1 MSKFIII
8 LFIFFY
14 FVSHSQNTFNPQNA
28 REGEKIE
35 YCHQHSRLESL
46 RTNSPEVYQQIKSD
60 QQLLNEIT
68 RNYAEAKSGVVYTI
82 PIVFHVLHNGGAENI
97 SDAQIKDAVRI
108 LNEDFRKLN
117 SSVNSV
123 LPAFQGISADIEIEF
138 KLATIAPNGTCFNG
152 ITRTQS
158 VLSENGNNGDAQL
171 TAALYGNNVY
181 QGIWPHN
188 NYLNVLVA
196 KDVGGAAGYTQYP
209 NNSDIYN
216 NSIWI
221 IDTYLGSIGTST
233 LFTSGTLT
241 HEVGHWLNLMHTW
254 GDSNEPGVPSNCN
267 EDDEVADTPNTI
279 GSTSCNLGENSCGPL
294 ANVENFMEYSYCEK
308 MFTQGQATRMRA
320 AITSNVGGR
329 NNLWSTSNLN
339 EVGAIANPPLCKAE
353 FNTIKTIVCP
363 GESIQFTDESYNSVS
378 TWSWSFQG
386 GSPSTSNIQNPTVTY
401 HAPGTYEVSL
411 TVNNGGASLTETKSA
426 FITVLST
433 GVSLPFFE
441 GFEDYNTLADSHN
454 KWSVENPGNNAK
466 FEVTNTAGRTGYKSV
481 KLQNFGET
489 GTNIDALVSSTID
502 LSNESIN
509 DVTLSFRYA
518 YRKKTT
524 ENADMLRILF
534 SSDCGDNWIFRRS
547 IGALTMSSNII
558 ETTNWTPTSSDWKT
572 VHIPFN
578 SIAFNQYFVSNFRYK
593 FEFNGK
599 VGNNF
604 YIDDINIYNGPE
616 SDELVLGIDKK
627 ESLNNFTL
635 YPNPNNGEM
644 NVSFSLESNETVII
658 NTIDLSGKI
667 LQSSKIQGQIGD
679 NIILLDYPNFKPGMY
694 FIEINILNQKQTL
707 PFVKK

>member
-1 MSKFIII
+1 MPKFIII
-8 LFIFFY
+8 LFIY
-14 FVSHSQNTFNPQNA
+14 LCFVSHSQNTFNPQNA

-35 YCHQHSRLESL
+35 YCHQHSRLEKL

-68 RNYAEAKSGVVYTI
+68 RNYSEAKSGVVYTI

-123 LPAFQGISADIEIEF
+123 LPAFQSISADIEIEF
-138 KLATIAPNGTCFNG
+138 QLATIAPNGTCFNG
-152 ITRTQS
+152 VTRTQS

-181 QGIWPHN
+181 QGIWPHDK
-188 NYLNVLVA
+188 YLNVLVA

-267 EDDEVADTPNTI
+267 EDDGVADTPNTI
-279 GSTSCNLGENSCGPL
+279 GSTSCNLSENSCGPL

-329 NNLWSTSNLN
+329 NNLWSTSNLD

-353 FNTIKTIVCP
+353 FNTIKTIVCT

-386 GSPSTSNIQNPTVTY
+386 GSPSTSSIQNPTVTY
-401 HAPGTYEVSL
+401 NTPGTYEVSL
-411 TVNNGGASLTETKSA
+411 TVNNGATSLTETKTA

-441 GFEDYNTLADSHN
+441 GFEDYNTLADSQN

-466 FEVTNTAGRTGYKSV
+466 FEVTNTAGHTGNKSV

-489 GTNIDALVSSTID
+489 GINIDALVSSTID

-518 YRKKTT
+518 YRKSIT

-558 ETTNWTPTSSDWKT
+558 ETTNWTPTSADWKT

-578 SIAFNQYFVSNFRYK
+578 SVAFNQYFVSNFRYK

-599 VGNNF
+599 AGNNF

-616 SDELVLGIDKK
+616 SDELVLGIAKK

-644 NVSFSLESNETVII
+644 NISFSLESNENVII
-658 NTIDLSGKI
+658 NTVDLSGKI
-667 LQSSKIQGQIGD
+667 LQSSKIQGQTGD

-694 FIEINILNQKQTL
+694 FIEVNILNQKQTL
-707 PFVKK
+707 PFIKK